1 MPEIIRL
8 ILFRTFS
15 QVFWPEREWA
25 FSREALS
32 TLLFFPQLVGQ
43 RETLFWP
50 PLYTNRFDSP

>member
-32 TLLFFPQLVGQ
+32 TQLFFPPLVG
-43 RETLFWP
+43 
-50 PLYTNRFDSP
+50 